1 MHYYMCAKF
10 YQIFYSF
17 QRVNEYNKEHS
28 LKIYGQ
34 ISKILPLVTCCYCVR
49 SHKLQMQVHFTPLLK
64 QRFHVVYS
72 NAYLM
77 QIDIYENHK
86 THWVERDGSILLD
99 LFQNLWCSI
108 YLQCIIFFGEVD
120 RFISSFVLWN
130 TIVVFFFKI
139 QQSW

>member
-34 ISKILPLVTCCYCVR
+34 ISKILPLVTCCYCAFPSVADTC
-49 SHKLQMQVHFTPLLK
+49 MQVHFTPLLK

-77 QIDIYENHK
+77 QTDIYENHK
-86 THWVERDGSILLD
+86 THRVERDESILPD
-99 LFQNLWCSI
+99 LFQNL
-108 YLQCIIFFGEVD
+108 
-120 RFISSFVLWN
+120 
-130 TIVVFFFKI
+130 
-139 QQSW
+139 

>member
-17 QRVNEYNKEHS
+17 QRVKKYNKEHS

-34 ISKILPLVTCCYCVR
+34 ISKNSSASHLLLLCAFPSVADTCV
-49 SHKLQMQVHFTPLLK
+49 QVHFTPLLK

-86 THWVERDGSILLD
+86 THWVERNGSILQD
-99 LFQNLWCSI
+99 LFQNL
-108 YLQCIIFFGEVD
+108 
-120 RFISSFVLWN
+120 
-130 TIVVFFFKI
+130 
-139 QQSW
+139 